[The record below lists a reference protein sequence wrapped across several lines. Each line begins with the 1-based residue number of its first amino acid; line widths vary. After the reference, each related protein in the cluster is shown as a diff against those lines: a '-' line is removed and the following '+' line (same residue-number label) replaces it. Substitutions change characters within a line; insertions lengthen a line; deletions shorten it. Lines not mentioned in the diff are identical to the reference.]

1 MSVIDAIILLL
12 NSSSKDIVYYSLGAL
27 INLMTSEE
35 IKYYFLCMKYKAVL
49 WKLNNRECCRNNIR
63 LWR

>member
-1 MSVIDAIILLL
+1 MSVIDAVILLL

-35 IKYYFLCMKYKAVL
+35 IKYYFFMKQLFIPYIFK
-49 WKLNNRECCRNNIR
+49 
-63 LWR
+63 